1 MEFVT
6 QNGGKKVEIK
16 EASFK
21 NASNLKKAAMKCLLN
36 TDALHGVNVEDLQ
49 NINPVKIFDS
59 LGQMLINMD
68 TSDEFD
74 NAVMSCLSDCIY
86 DGFFKINEK
95 LFDDKPEAREDYYE
109 IVSKCVEVNLRP
121 FFKSLVSELKQRF
134 QTLNVQKDPELK

>member
-6 QNGGKKVEIK
+6 QNGNKKVEIK

-21 NASNLKKAAMKCLLN
+21 DASNLKKAVMKCLLN
-36 TDALHGVNVEDLQ
+36 TDALKGVNIDSLQ
-49 NINPVKIFDS
+49 GVDSSKLFDS

-68 TSDEFD
+68 TSEEFD
-74 NAVMSCLSDCIY
+74 KAIMNCLSNCIY
-86 DGFFKINEK
+86 DGFFKINEQ

-109 IVSKCVEVNLRP
+109 IVSKCTEVNLRP

-134 QTLNVQKDPELK
+134 QTLNKEENQE

>member
-21 NASNLKKAAMKCLLN
+21 NACNLKKAVMKCLLN
-36 TDALHGVNVEDLQ
+36 TDALKGVNIENLQ
-49 NINPVKIFDS
+49 SVDASKIFDS

-68 TSDEFD
+68 TSEEFD
-74 NAVMSCLSDCIY
+74 KAIMACLADCIY
-86 DGFFKINEK
+86 DGFFKINEQ

-109 IVSKCVEVNLRP
+109 IVSKCAEVNLRP

-134 QTLNVQKDPELK
+134 QMLNQEENQE

>member
-21 NASNLKKAAMKCLLN
+21 NACNLKKAVMKCLLN
-36 TDALHGVNVEDLQ
+36 TDALRGVNIENLQ
-49 NINPVKIFDS
+49 GVDASKIFDS

-68 TSDEFD
+68 TSEEFD
-74 NAVMSCLSDCIY
+74 KAIMACLTDCIY
-86 DGFFKINEK
+86 DGFFKINEQ

-109 IVSKCVEVNLRP
+109 IVSKCAEVNLRP

-134 QTLNVQKDPELK
+134 QTLNQEENQE

>member
-6 QNGGKKVEIK
+6 QNGNKKVEIK

-21 NASNLKKAAMKCLLN
+21 DASNLKKAVMKCLLN
-36 TDALHGVNVEDLQ
+36 TDALKGVNVENLQ
-49 NINPVKIFDS
+49 GVDSTKLFDS

-68 TSDEFD
+68 TSEEFD
-74 NAVMSCLSDCIY
+74 RAIMNCLSNCIY
-86 DGFFKINEK
+86 DGFFKITEQ

-109 IVSKCVEVNLRP
+109 IVSKCTEVNLRP

-134 QTLNVQKDPELK
+134 QTLNKEENQE

>member
-6 QNGGKKVEIK
+6 QNGGKKVDIK

-21 NASNLKKAAMKCLLN
+21 NACSLKKAVMKCLLN
-36 TDALHGVNVEDLQ
+36 TDALKNVNIENLQGVDSS
-49 NINPVKIFDS
+49 KIFDS

-68 TSDEFD
+68 TSEEFD
-74 NAVMSCLSDCIY
+74 KAIMACLSDCIY
-86 DGFFKINEK
+86 DGFFKINEQ

-109 IVSKCVEVNLRP
+109 IVSKCAEVNLRP

-134 QTLNVQKDPELK
+134 QALSNEDQE